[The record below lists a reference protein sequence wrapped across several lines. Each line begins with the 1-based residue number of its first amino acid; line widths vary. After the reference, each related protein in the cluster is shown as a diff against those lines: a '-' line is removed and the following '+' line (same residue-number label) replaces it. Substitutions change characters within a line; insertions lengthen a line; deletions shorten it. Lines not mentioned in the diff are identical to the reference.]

1 MSWENTSEPAEPP
14 IPEVAWDIRREGR
27 AWGADEA
34 QARFAL
40 TPEKF
45 EMWKGKLF
53 WSDADRVTFA
63 EPMVHSPSVMRR
75 NRGCSRSGAQTG
87 SRRSSGA
94 ESGFPPGSANR
105 DSS

>member
-1 MSWENTSEPAEPP
+1 MSWENTPEPAEPP

-40 TPEKF
+40 TPEKS
-45 EMWKGKLF
+45 EMWKGK
-53 WSDADRVTFA
+53 
-63 EPMVHSPSVMRR
+63 PMVHSPSVKRR

-87 SRRSSGA
+87 SWRSSGA